1 MLTTSV
7 IIPTYHRPGDLLA
20 CIESILKQTVLP
32 TELLVIDDGDLQT
45 HPLRQECEAAGIRY
59 IYHKKDTPGLTES
72 RNVGIRISSGD
83 VVFFLDD
90 DVVLLPDYI
99 EETLKPYANDPE
111 RRIGGVGGLVI
122 EENTVSLLRRVRY
135 WLHIL
140 FLAEGIRQ
148 GRVLPSGFCTEIGGY
163 GRDPTKVI
171 KVDFLPGGICSYRR
185 CVFDEFLF
193 TEKYRS
199 LGFGEDKDFS
209 YRVSRKYTLLVTP
222 HARLYH
228 NYSPEMRP
236 NLYLNGR
243 KFVVGRYLFFKLYVR
258 RGWWSW
264 FFFYYAL
271 FGYTLVRVFMT
282 LILCKRREFSRLRGI
297 LDAGWDVIRG
307 RVSLERA
314 EDGIEKGK

>member
-1 MLTTSV
+1 MPTTSV
-7 IIPTYHRPGDLLA
+7 IVPTYNRPDDLRA
-20 CIESILKQTVLP
+20 CVESVLKQTVLP
-32 TELLVIDDGDLQT
+32 TELLVIDDGNLQT
-45 HPLRQECEAAGIRY
+45 RPLQPECEAAGIRY

-72 RNVGIRISSGD
+72 RNAGIRLSSGD
-83 VVFFLDD
+83 IVFFFDD
-90 DVVLLPDYI
+90 DCVLLPDYI

-111 RRIGGVGGLVI
+111 QRIGGVGGLVI
-122 EENTVSLLRRVRY
+122 EEDAVGPLRHVRH

-148 GRVLPSGFCTEIGGY
+148 GKVLPSGFCTEIGGY
-163 GRDPTKVI
+163 GRDPTRVI
-171 KVDFLPGGICSYRR
+171 EVDFLPGGICSYRR

-193 TEKYRS
+193 TERYRS

-209 YRVSRKYTLLVTP
+209 YRVSRKHKLLVTP

-236 NLYLNGR
+236 DLYLNGR

-271 FGYTLVRVFMT
+271 FGYTLVRTIMT
-282 LILCKRREFSRLRGI
+282 LILCKRREYARLQGI
-297 LDAGWDVIRG
+297 LGAGWDAIRG
-307 RVSLERA
+307 RVSLESASGDR
-314 EDGIEKGK
+314 EKGS